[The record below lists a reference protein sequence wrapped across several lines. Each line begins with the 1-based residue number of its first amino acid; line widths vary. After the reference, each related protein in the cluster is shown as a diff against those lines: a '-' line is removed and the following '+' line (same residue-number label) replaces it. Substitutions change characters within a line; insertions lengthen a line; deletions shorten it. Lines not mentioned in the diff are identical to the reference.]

1 MALKKSTRKRRA
13 PAKTVRRT
21 NTRMRLIEAAER
33 LFAQHGID
41 GVSSKQII
49 QAAKVGNESALQYH
63 FGTRSALV
71 DAIFEMRMS
80 PINERRLHLLTELDQ
95 SGKPP
100 AMRDIARILVEPLA
114 GTLLQAVG
122 RSFYCRF
129 LERAQ
134 SSPEHVNVLV
144 RRRHYSSVLGCAAHY
159 RYLCPQLPRKIAN
172 LRMEIVLKTLGQG
185 MADIERELAAVR
197 PVGAKARN
205 SVEIGNLIDC
215 LVGILTAEM
224 VDARPSLGGAE
235 EE

>member
-1 MALKKSTRKRRA
+1 MPVKKSSSKRKA
-13 PAKTVRRT
+13 PAKPVRRT

-33 LFAQHGID
+33 LFAQHGVD
-41 GVSSKQII
+41 GVSAKQII

-80 PINERRLHLLTELDQ
+80 PINERRLAMLAELDR
-95 SGKPP
+95 SRKPP
-100 AMRDIARILVEPLA
+100 SVRDLARILVQPLA
-114 GTLLQAVG
+114 ETLLAGSG
-122 RSFYCRF
+122 RSYYCRF

-134 SSPEHVNVLV
+134 SSSEHVNLLV
-144 RRRHYSSVLGCAAHY
+144 HRRHYSSVLGCAAHY

-185 MADIERELAAVR
+185 MADIERELAAAR
-197 PVGAKARN
+197 SGAGKARN

-215 LVGILTAEM
+215 LVGILQADM
-224 VDARPSLGGAE
+224 VDAKLAGGDGE
-235 EE
+235 KP